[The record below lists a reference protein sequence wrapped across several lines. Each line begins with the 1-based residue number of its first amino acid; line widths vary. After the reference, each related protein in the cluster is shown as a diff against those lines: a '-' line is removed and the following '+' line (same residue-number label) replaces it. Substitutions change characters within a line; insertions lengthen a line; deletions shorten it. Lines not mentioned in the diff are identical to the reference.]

1 MRFLSTLLAAMPR
14 RTLQKWF
21 PHSEHFKHH
30 PSLKRFGKGL
40 HEPGLW
46 HLNRR
51 SVARAFAIGLFVA
64 MLPIPFQMVV
74 AALLAII
81 LTANLPISVALV
93 WLTNPATM
101 PLIFYGS
108 YWVGANLLGGNV
120 ISFEVLQ
127 GKGLFKKLLFDL
139 YGTMFL
145 GGVFIGLVLSVT
157 GYWAMN
163 ALYHWQL
170 HSSRRRRDR
179 KRHLRRSLWRG
190 KTMEDTQE

>member
-1 MRFLSTLLAAMPR
+1 MPR
-14 RTLQKWF
+14 RTLQKWL
-21 PHSEHFKHH
+21 PHPEHFKHH
-30 PSLKRFGKGL
+30 PRLQRLGKGL

-64 MLPIPFQMVV
+64 MLPIPAQMLV
-74 AALLAII
+74 AALLAIVFS
-81 LTANLPISVALV
+81 ANLPISVALV
-93 WLTNPATM
+93 WITNPATM

-108 YWVGANLLGGNV
+108 YWVGATLMGGTV

-145 GGVFIGLVLSVT
+145 GGVFVGLVLSLT
-157 GYWAMN
+157 GYWAMSG
-163 ALYHWQL
+163 LYHWQL
-170 HSSRRRRDR
+170 RSNRQRRDR
-179 KRHLRRSLWRG
+179 RRLLRRNLWRH
-190 KTMEDTQE
+190 KNSEDSQE